1 MRWLDGIIDSMDVG
15 LGGLRELV
23 MDREAWRAVVHGVAK
38 SWTPLRDWTD
48 WLMFE
53 SVYLVMFRYS
63 VVFLFLDD
71 QIFSFDPVGAFS
83 NDFFIPFNMTLI
95 VFDCFLSIWYDKTFQ
110 THLTYFQSGIWN
122 QALCQGVLILSVITR
137 ES

>member
-1 MRWLDGIIDSMDVG
+1 
-15 LGGLRELV
+15 
-23 MDREAWRAVVHGVAK
+23 
-38 SWTPLRDWTD
+38 
-48 WLMFE
+48 MFE

>member
-1 MRWLDGIIDSMDVG
+1 MVGWHHRLNGRGFGWTAGVGDGQRG
-15 LGGLRELV
+15 L
-23 MDREAWRAVVHGVAK
+23 AVVHGVTK

-53 SVYLVMFRYS
+53 SVYLVMFCSS
-63 VVFLFLDD
+63 VVFIFLDD
-71 QIFSFDPVGAFS
+71 QIISFDPVGAFS
-83 NDFFIPFNMTLI
+83 NDFLIPFNMTLI

-122 QALCQGVLILSVITR
+122 QPFCQGILILSVISR